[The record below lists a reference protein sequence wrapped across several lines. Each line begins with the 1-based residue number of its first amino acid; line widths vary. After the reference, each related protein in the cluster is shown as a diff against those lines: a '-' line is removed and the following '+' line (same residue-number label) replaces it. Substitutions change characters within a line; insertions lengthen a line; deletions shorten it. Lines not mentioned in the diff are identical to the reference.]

1 MIIFVFYRLVLR
13 GELPRGIPTPGT
25 IPGPL
30 ALQYNRASCGNFA
43 EAKDLAIFSK
53 MTAPCRY

>member
-43 EAKDLAIFSK
+43 EAKDLAIFIQD
-53 MTAPCRY
+53 